1 MKKIGA
7 ILLLL
12 ILVFNFY
19 GYRWLLSYFEEN
31 ATTRLEQ
38 KLDAGDYDVNQLV
51 EVKIPLRV
59 QYQASWS
66 DYETFYGETKW
77 NGEYYQYVKRK
88 LSNDTLYLLCI
99 PHDEKTKIHAAKTDY
114 FKSINNLPFEGG
126 PQKSQQTSFVKLLLS
141 EFLQNNSPEDFSLMN
156 ERNKFSFPGHFYFN
170 TQFDPSTPAQPPESA
185 SA

>member
-31 ATTRLEQ
+31 ATARLEQ

-59 QYQASWS
+59 PYQASWS

-77 NGEYYQYVKRK
+77 DGKYYQYVKRK

-99 PHDEKTKIHAAKTDY
+99 PHDEKTKIHTAKTDY

-126 PQKSQQTSFVKLLLS
+126 PQKSQHASFVKLLLS
-141 EFLQNNSPEDFSLMN
+141 EFLQNNNPAEFSLKI
-156 ERNKFSFPGHFYFN
+156 EAKEFSYPRHFFFN
-170 TQFDPSTPAQPPESA
+170 TQFDPSTPAQPPEMTSA
-185 SA
+185 

>member
-1 MKKIGA
+1 MKKISA

-38 KLDAGDYDVNQLV
+38 KLDAGDYDINQLV

-114 FKSINNLPFEGG
+114 FKSVNNLPFEGG
-126 PQKSQQTSFVKLLLS
+126 SQKSQQTSFVKLLLS
-141 EFLQNNSPEDFSLMN
+141 EFLQNSGPEDLSLMN
-156 ERNKFSFPGHFYFN
+156 ERNGFSYLGHFYFN
-170 TQFDPSTPAQPPESA
+170 TQFDPSTPAQPPENVSA
-185 SA
+185 

>member
-7 ILLLL
+7 ILLVL

-59 QYQASWS
+59 QYQTSWS

-99 PHDEKTKIHAAKTDY
+99 PHNEKTKIQAAKTDY

-141 EFLQNNSPEDFSLMN
+141 EFLQNSGPEDFSLMN
-156 ERNKFSFPGHFYFN
+156 VRNGFSYPGHFYIN
-170 TQFDPSTPAQPPESA
+170 SQFDPSTPAQPPESA
-185 SA
+185 S